1 MMINPS
7 KKTLEYDAQG
17 IWVTDWTG
25 VPQFVRVENVAAEGS
40 VKNKLKQVIKKFME
54 GDNESHS

>member
-17 IWVTDWTG
+17 IWVVDWTG
-25 VPQFVRVENVAAEGS
+25 VPQFVRVENVVAEGS
-40 VKNKLKQVIKKFME
+40 VKNKLKQVIKKFI
-54 GDNESHS
+54 GSDDESHS